1 MNSPIEE
8 HTDEDFDYM
17 IHLECVNDIKVDKT
31 EFAKALEVTLSS
43 DRGKERALATIIRDD
58 EKVEKRA
65 LLQRGF
71 YIYMECCLNMIS
83 ACRENGIDIPILYAP
98 RFSRKKDKIWLQNF
112 ITDMMLESIEIENN
126 FPLLEV
132 VKIKLLQTGK
142 ALSKD

>member
-1 MNSPIEE
+1 M
-8 HTDEDFDYM
+8 
-17 IHLECVNDIKVDKT
+17 
-31 EFAKALEVTLSS
+31 
-43 DRGKERALATIIRDD
+43 ER
-58 EKVEKRA
+58 
-65 LLQRGF
+65 
-71 YIYMECCLNMIS
+71 CLNMIS
-83 ACRENGIDIPILYAP
+83 ACQENGIDIPILYAP